1 MKFVKVVLI
10 ILVVILF
17 TGCLEDI
24 ANRFEKVDVVYVNLS
39 VVTEGNKTMI
49 KDIQATRGELNKV
62 QAPGFVAPDK
72 FPGIYVKIKQSINVS
87 KPELVKDISVPNGI
101 NYIGTGNYSFTVQLY
116 ENELNETMP
125 VYIYSEIIDNKSM
138 RPARSIIGVNLTK

>member
-1 MKFVKVVLI
+1 MKSVKVLLI
-10 ILVVILF
+10 ISIVLLF

-39 VVTEGNKTMI
+39 VVTEENKTVI
-49 KDIQATRGELNKV
+49 KDIQASRGELNKLY
-62 QAPGFVAPDK
+62 APGFVAPDK
-72 FPGIYVKIKQSINVS
+72 FPGIYVKIKQAINVS
-87 KPELVKDISVPNGI
+87 KPNLVKDISVPNGI
-101 NYIGTGNYSFTVQLY
+101 NYNGTGNYSFTVQLY

-138 RPARSIIGVNLTK
+138 RPARSIIEVNFSK

>member
-1 MKFVKVVLI
+1 MKSVKVLLI
-10 ILVVILF
+10 ISIVLLF

-39 VVTEGNKTMI
+39 VVTEENKTLI
-49 KDIQATRGELNKV
+49 KNIQASRGELNKLN
-62 QAPGFVAPDK
+62 APGFVAPDK

-87 KPELVKDISVPNGI
+87 KPNLVKDISVPNGI
-101 NYIGTGNYSFTVQLY
+101 NYNGTGNYSFTVQLY

-138 RPARSIIGVNLTK
+138 RPARSIIEVNFTK